1 MAEQPSELSRFLCM
15 CEGARV
21 PGSPPLP
28 LGDIP
33 FITRNCD
40 KAEAERSGEMRRKF
54 LNFVSFHQQQRQDL
68 QHTESTIK
76 SLSSSLPLSLSFSL
90 ALRFY
95 CYLQGASEINK

>member
-1 MAEQPSELSRFLCM
+1 MAEQPSLCV

-21 PGSPPLP
+21 LGRRSPPLP

-68 QHTESTIK
+68 QHTESTI
-76 SLSSSLPLSLSFSL
+76 
-90 ALRFY
+90 
-95 CYLQGASEINK
+95 